1 MTRRCGSRPSLR
13 RRLLAGSI
21 AFLLA
26 AALFPPAGAAT
37 ASKKFLLEKNKPV
50 SLDLSSGQVRVE
62 QAVFEFPSS
71 VMRLET
77 ANKVRIT
84 VVNGSQAKVRVGL
97 AVALFDEAGNLVGAG
112 VGGNKGG
119 QVAPGE
125 KTEFSVFFYYVT
137 EQLSSASAFQI
148 TLETR

>member
-1 MTRRCGSRPSLR
+1 MTRRFGRRSPMF
-13 RRLLAGSI
+13 RRLLTGGI
-21 AFLLA
+21 AILFA
-26 AALFPPAGAAT
+26 AAFFSPAGAAT
-37 ASKKFLLEKNKPV
+37 ASKKFLLDKNKPM
-50 SLDLSSGQVRVE
+50 SLDLSAGQIRVE

-77 ANKVRIT
+77 ADKVRIT
-84 VVNGSQAKVRVGL
+84 VVNESQAKVRVGL

-119 QVAPGE
+119 QLAPGE
-125 KTEFSVFFYYVT
+125 RAEFSVFFYYVN